1 MKKNI
6 YKEERQ
12 FWEKFKKTKKNMGKA
27 KAKAKFSTNS
37 ILKK

>member
-6 YKEERQ
+6 KKKDN
-12 FWEKFKKTKKNMGKA
+12 FGKNFKKLKKNMGKA

>member
-6 YKEERQ
+6 KKKDN
-12 FWEKFKKTKKNMGKA
+12 FGKNFKKKNMG

-37 ILKK
+37 IFKK